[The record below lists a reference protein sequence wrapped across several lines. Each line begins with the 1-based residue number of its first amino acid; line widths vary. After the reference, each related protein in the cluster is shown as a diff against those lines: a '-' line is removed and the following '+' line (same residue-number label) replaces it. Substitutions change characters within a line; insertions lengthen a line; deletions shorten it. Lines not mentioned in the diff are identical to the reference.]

1 VLRLLRLSSN
11 GCATDAPGL
20 THAKGFCP
28 SGFPTLPVAR
38 GTRRANES
46 VKKQKDI
53 SIKCFSFVLAFESIA
68 GRAKGT
74 VLIFCF
80 VLYQDKMKNKPERV
94 R

>member
-1 VLRLLRLSSN
+1 MLRLLRLSAN
-11 GCATDAPGL
+11 GYSTDARKQVL
-20 THAKGFCP
+20 
-28 SGFPTLPVAR
+28 SVRLPDLA
-38 GTRRANES
+38 GCTGYPQDEES

-53 SIKCFSFVLAFESIA
+53 IDKRFSFVLAFESVA

-80 VLYQDKMKNKPERV
+80 VLHQGKMKNKPDRV